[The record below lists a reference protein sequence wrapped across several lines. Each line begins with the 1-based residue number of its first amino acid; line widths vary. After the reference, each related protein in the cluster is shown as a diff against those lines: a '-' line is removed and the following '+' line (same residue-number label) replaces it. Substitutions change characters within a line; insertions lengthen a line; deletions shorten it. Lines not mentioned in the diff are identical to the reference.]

1 MDLMFN
7 SASPETRNWPHK
19 VISEVFTDV
28 TEQVN
33 YFAEIFCSFV
43 GVTLGGM
50 TAFIVCFV
58 NNTLTSTKI

>member
-1 MDLMFN
+1 MEADT
-7 SASPETRNWPHK
+7 AETFR
-19 VISEVFTDV
+19 
-28 TEQVN
+28 
-33 YFAEIFCSFV
+33 SFV